1 MTDDIAHW
9 LDNLGLGQYAQTF
22 VDNDIGVDV
31 LPDLSDA
38 DLRELGVS
46 LGDRKRLLRA
56 VSDPSKGSVAVE
68 PDAVSPM
75 VPITPDAERRQLTV
89 LFCDLVGSTELSA
102 KLDPEDMREVLRAY
116 QETCARVIARY
127 DGYVAKFMGDGV
139 YAYFGYPTAH
149 EDDAERAITA
159 GLGIVEAVAG
169 LEHDLAVR
177 IGIATGNVAVG
188 DLIGEGA
195 SEEANVV
202 GDAPNLAARLQAIAE
217 PNTVVIGEA
226 THTLAGGMFET
237 ADLGAQNLKGFSD
250 PLGAWR
256 VLRASTSESR
266 FQATRGEN
274 LTELIG
280 REEELD
286 TLKRRWQRAKN
297 GEGQVVLISGE
308 PGIGKSRLAQALQ
321 DQIIGDSH
329 TRLR

>member
-139 YAYFGYPTAH
+139 YAYFGYPIAH

-159 GLGIVEAVAG
+159 GLGMVEAVAA

-177 IGIATGNVAVG
+177 IGVATGNVAVG
-188 DLIGEGA
+188 DLIGDSLTQVAGAGTTSHLEG
-195 SEEANVV
+195 
-202 GDAPNLAARLQAIAE
+202 I
-217 PNTVVIGEA
+217 
-226 THTLAGGMFET
+226 
-237 ADLGAQNLKGFSD
+237 
-250 PLGAWR
+250 
-256 VLRASTSESR
+256 
-266 FQATRGEN
+266 
-274 LTELIG
+274 
-280 REEELD
+280 
-286 TLKRRWQRAKN
+286 
-297 GEGQVVLISGE
+297 
-308 PGIGKSRLAQALQ
+308 
-321 DQIIGDSH
+321 
-329 TRLR
+329 